1 MRKHVYGKAA
11 QMKKSWLRMLA
22 VAGIAGLVYGTDTA
36 WAEGVEQDVA
46 QMVAEE
52 QIASFFPGEEWVVAD
67 CVEIGGGEGETAAWG
82 FVFALA
88 DSAYAADGAVRAAVT
103 DGERGDDGESELY
116 IDTATVVTGGQD
128 TDSLVFRTFRGL
140 SGWYQDWAAAG
151 GAGEVVRVGSGDI
164 RFAATALAGTRGGG
178 KISAVRKAAK
188 AQKARQAAEREAL
201 PDDLKALADQAAAES
216 AAAAK
221 GRWSAVAGTARDAKR
236 KAALKAAGLA
246 E

>member
-1 MRKHVYGKAA
+1 
-11 QMKKSWLRMLA
+11 MLV
-22 VAGIAGLVYGTDTA
+22 VAGIAGLMFGTGVA
-36 WAEGVEQDVA
+36 WADEISQDVA
-46 QMVAEE
+46 QIVAGE
-52 QIASFFPGEEWVVAD
+52 QVASFFPGEEWVVAD
-67 CVEIGGGEGETAAWG
+67 SVEIGGGEGETAAWG

-88 DSAYAADGAVRAAVT
+88 DSAYAADGAVRAAVAA
-103 DGERGDDGESELY
+103 GERGDDGESDLY
-116 IDTATVVTGGQD
+116 VETATVVTGGQD

-140 SGWYQDWAAAG
+140 ADWYQDWAAAN

-164 RFAATALAGTRGGG
+164 RFAAAAPAGARGGG
-178 KISAVRKAAK
+178 KILAVKKAAK

-201 PDDLKALADQAAAES
+201 PDDLKALADQADAEA

-221 GRWSAVAGTARDAKR
+221 GRWSAVAGAARDAKR